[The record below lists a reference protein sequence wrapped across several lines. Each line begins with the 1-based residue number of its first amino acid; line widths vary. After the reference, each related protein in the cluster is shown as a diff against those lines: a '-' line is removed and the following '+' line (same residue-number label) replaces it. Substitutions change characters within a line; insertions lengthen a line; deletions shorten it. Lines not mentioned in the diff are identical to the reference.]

1 MSAKVEGIEL
11 SKSLRSKIAAD
22 YSKGRRALMSSG
34 AFLIATCKSVA
45 SEAKGKPILKDCI
58 DNMVANMEPN
68 DEPSASRLRNVLRT
82 YSVLPEA
89 LMTWERDF
97 GIVQYQAV
105 CNVASA
111 LLKSRDNETGAFNV
125 KAACERA
132 ASKVSS
138 RAKGGKSNKPSRAG
152 SMASA
157 AIHLKCLRSMKRM
170 PAGFAADV
178 EKLAKKYKIELGA
191 SK

>member
-89 LMTWERDF
+89 LKTWERDF
-97 GIVQYQAV
+97 GNVQYQAV

-111 LLKSRDNETGAFNV
+111 LLKTKGEDGAFNV

-191 SK
+191 TK